1 MVSCFAYT
9 TFLAWFVD
17 EASGAAVYS
26 EDTQRTPYIM
36 TKQNNSTTTDLFC
49 FHMLTAVLVRDGCRV
64 CKTKTY
70 RDSSKSNL
78 YCDYTS
84 TL

>member
-17 EASGAAVYS
+17 EASGAADYS
-26 EDTQRTPYIM
+26 EDTQRTPERVKS
-36 TKQNNSTTTDLFC
+36 KQISCSGLVLFS
-49 FHMLTAVLVRDGCRV
+49 HDRRQLAHTENE
-64 CKTKTY
+64 TY